1 MVIIVVAVPAI
12 GAAIF
17 FYERLPEIKALFHK
31 IFGKK
36 NAMVYVA
43 PEGIEREDCV
53 GINSS
58 DTPEQTSELIDV
70 ASKPPTGVDLVS
82 NFFFIPRVFLRVLVT
97 TVHGLLGDGKAE
109 ACGFS
114 R

>member
-58 DTPEQTSELIDV
+58 DSPEQIPELIDV
-70 ASKPPTGVDLVS
+70 TSQQSAGIDLVS
-82 NFFFIPRVFLRVLVT
+82 IYIYFLVS
-97 TVHGLLGDGKAE
+97 E
-109 ACGFS
+109 F
-114 R
+114 